1 MATVTARDWGW
12 IIDSSKYSPWCR
24 SRYRSRYSRHRTRSG
39 RGRGWP
45 RSSTSTTLVCTRLRV
60 EGWDEASK
68 IGFQGEA
75 RDIHFK
81 RQKGRGPLC
90 MILTLGA
97 AGCDI
102 VRTLS
107 IRDTLTAPET
117 VNGRG
122 EALLGVLPH
131 CLLLEQ
137 PPGPGWKQT
146 SLDFTLLVDKV
157 GTRLKATGL
166 WGLCRPSG
174 NKEKNIGRIQSLLE
188 A

>member
-1 MATVTARDWGW
+1 
-12 IIDSSKYSPWCR
+12 
-24 SRYRSRYSRHRTRSG
+24 
-39 RGRGWP
+39 
-45 RSSTSTTLVCTRLRV
+45 
-60 EGWDEASK
+60 
-68 IGFQGEA
+68 
-75 RDIHFK
+75 
-81 RQKGRGPLC
+81 

-122 EALLGVLPH
+122 EVLLGVLPH

-157 GTRLKATGL
+157 GARLKATGL
-166 WGLCRPSG
+166 
-174 NKEKNIGRIQSLLE
+174 
-188 A
+188 